1 MRKLIFFTA
10 ILIFNSLIIA
20 QNFTAQD
27 KEIYSAKTKIAAEAV
42 NSGSS
47 LNDVISKVA
56 ASFTGTD
63 YVGFTLET
71 DGPEALTVNFR
82 GLDCTTFLET
92 AVTVARTCADGKE
105 SFEEYLQKLEEI
117 RYRGGKLNG
126 YPSRLHYFSDWICDN
141 VKKGIVT
148 DKSKSIGGEK
158 IVFNVNFMGNNP
170 KLYKMLKG
178 NDEFLK
184 QIKQQEKEI
193 SSREYYYIP
202 NNRIK
207 EVQDKIMSGDLIA
220 IVTSVEGLDISHT
233 GFAYRGEDGVLK
245 FLHAPMAGK
254 KVEITKKPLAD
265 YIPAIQKSKGI
276 IVMSVNKN
284 Q

>member
-1 MRKLIFFTA
+1 MKKLIYTAALLLFT
-10 ILIFNSLIIA
+10 ILNNA
-20 QNFTAQD
+20 QNYTPQD
-27 KEIYSAKTKIAAEAV
+27 KEIYAAKAKIASDAV
-42 NSGSS
+42 RDKAD
-47 LNDVISKVA
+47 LNAVISKVA
-56 ASFTGTD
+56 SSFTGTD

-71 DGPEALTVNFR
+71 DGPEVLTVNFR

-92 AVTVARTCADGKE
+92 AVTVARTCADWKD

-126 YPSRLHYFSDWICDN
+126 YPSRLHYFSDWIYDN
-141 VKKGIVT
+141 VKKGIIK
-148 DKSKSIGGEK
+148 DISREIGGEK
-158 IVFNVNFMGNNP
+158 IVFNVSFMGNNP
-170 KLYKMLKG
+170 KLYMMLKG

-193 SSREYYYIP
+193 AAREYYYIP
-202 NNRIK
+202 NSRIK
-207 EVQDKIMSGDLIA
+207 DVQDKIISGDLIG

-233 GFAYRGEDGVLK
+233 GFAYRGDDNVLK

-276 IVMSVNKN
+276 VVLRAVSH
-284 Q
+284 

>member
-1 MRKLIFFTA
+1 MKKLIYTAALLLFT
-10 ILIFNSLIIA
+10 ILNNA
-20 QNFTAQD
+20 QNYTPQD
-27 KEIYSAKTKIAAEAV
+27 KEIYAAKAKIASDAIRDKAE
-42 NSGSS
+42 
-47 LNDVISKVA
+47 LNAVISKVA
-56 ASFTGTD
+56 SSFTGTD

-71 DGPEALTVNFR
+71 DGPEVLTVNFR

-92 AVTVARTCADGKE
+92 AVTVARTCADGKD

-126 YPSRLHYFSDWICDN
+126 YPSRLHYFSDWIYDN
-141 VKKGIVT
+141 VKKGIIK
-148 DKSKSIGGEK
+148 DISREIGGEK
-158 IVFNVNFMGNNP
+158 IVFNVSFMGNNP
-170 KLYKMLKG
+170 KLYMMLKG

-193 SSREYYYIP
+193 AAREYYYIP
-202 NNRIK
+202 NSRIK
-207 EVQDKIMSGDLIA
+207 DVQDKIISGDLIG

-233 GFAYRGEDGVLK
+233 GFAYRGDDNVLK

-276 IVMSVNKN
+276 VVLRVVSH
-284 Q
+284 

>member
-1 MRKLIFFTA
+1 MKKLIYTAALLLFT
-10 ILIFNSLIIA
+10 ILNNA
-20 QNFTAQD
+20 QNYTPQD
-27 KEIYSAKTKIAAEAV
+27 KEIYAAKAKIASDAVRDKAE
-42 NSGSS
+42 
-47 LNDVISKVA
+47 LNAVISKVA
-56 ASFTGTD
+56 SSFTGTD
-63 YVGFTLET
+63 YVGFTLEN
-71 DGPEALTVNFR
+71 DGPEVLTVNFR

-92 AVTVARTCADGKE
+92 AVTVARTSADGKD

-126 YPSRLHYFSDWICDN
+126 YPSRLHYFSDWIYDN
-141 VKKGIVT
+141 VKKGIIK
-148 DKSKSIGGEK
+148 DISREIGGEK
-158 IVFNVNFMGNNP
+158 IVFNVSFMGNNP
-170 KLYKMLKG
+170 KLYMMLKG

-193 SSREYYYIP
+193 AAREYYYIP
-202 NNRIK
+202 NSRIK
-207 EVQDKIMSGDLIA
+207 DVQNKIMSGDLIG

-233 GFAYRGEDGVLK
+233 GFAYRGDDNVLK

-276 IVMSVNKN
+276 VVLRVVS

>member
-1 MRKLIFFTA
+1 MKKLIYTAALLLFT
-10 ILIFNSLIIA
+10 ILNNA
-20 QNFTAQD
+20 QNYTPQD
-27 KEIYSAKTKIAAEAV
+27 KEIYAAKAKIASDAIRDKAE
-42 NSGSS
+42 
-47 LNDVISKVA
+47 LNAVISKVA
-56 ASFTGTD
+56 SSFAGTD

-71 DGPEALTVNFR
+71 DGPEVLTVNFR

-92 AVTVARTCADGKE
+92 AVTVARTCADGKD

-126 YPSRLHYFSDWICDN
+126 YPSRLHYFSDWIYDN
-141 VKKGIVT
+141 VKKGIIK
-148 DKSKSIGGEK
+148 DISREIGGEK
-158 IVFNVNFMGNNP
+158 IVFNVSFMGNNP
-170 KLYKMLKG
+170 KLYMMLKG

-193 SSREYYYIP
+193 AAREYYYIP
-202 NNRIK
+202 NSRIK
-207 EVQDKIMSGDLIA
+207 DVQDKIMSGDLIG

-233 GFAYRGEDGVLK
+233 GFAYRGDDNVLK

-276 IVMSVNKN
+276 VVLRAVSH
-284 Q
+284 

>member
-1 MRKLIFFTA
+1 MKKLIYTAALLLFT
-10 ILIFNSLIIA
+10 ILNSA
-20 QNFTAQD
+20 QNYTPQD
-27 KEIYSAKTKIAAEAV
+27 KEIYAAKAKIASDALRDKAE
-42 NSGSS
+42 
-47 LNDVISKVA
+47 LNAVISKVA
-56 ASFTGTD
+56 SSFTGTD

-71 DGPEALTVNFR
+71 DGPEVLTVNFR

-92 AVTVARTCADGKE
+92 AVTVARTCADGKD

-126 YPSRLHYFSDWICDN
+126 YPSRLHYFSDWIYDN
-141 VKKGIVT
+141 VKKGIIK
-148 DKSKSIGGEK
+148 DISREIGGEK
-158 IVFNVNFMGNNP
+158 IVFNVSFMGNNP
-170 KLYKMLKG
+170 KLYMMLKG

-193 SSREYYYIP
+193 AAREYYYIP
-202 NNRIK
+202 NSRIK
-207 EVQDKIMSGDLIA
+207 DVQDKIMSGDLIG

-233 GFAYRGEDGVLK
+233 GFAYRGDDNVLK

-276 IVMSVNKN
+276 VVLRAVSH
-284 Q
+284 

>member
-1 MRKLIFFTA
+1 MKKLIYTAALLLFT
-10 ILIFNSLIIA
+10 ILNSA
-20 QNFTAQD
+20 QNYTPQD
-27 KEIYSAKTKIAAEAV
+27 KEIYAAKAKIASDALRDKAE
-42 NSGSS
+42 
-47 LNDVISKVA
+47 LNAVISKVA
-56 ASFTGTD
+56 SSFTGTD

-71 DGPEALTVNFR
+71 DGPEVLTVNFR

-92 AVTVARTCADGKE
+92 AVTVARTCADGKD

-126 YPSRLHYFSDWICDN
+126 YPSRLHYFSDWIYDN
-141 VKKGIVT
+141 VKKGIIK
-148 DKSKSIGGEK
+148 DISREIGGEK
-158 IVFNVNFMGNNP
+158 IVFNVSFMGNNP
-170 KLYKMLKG
+170 KLYMMLKG

-193 SSREYYYIP
+193 AAREYYYIP
-202 NNRIK
+202 NSRIK
-207 EVQDKIMSGDLIA
+207 DVQDKIMSGDLIG

-233 GFAYRGEDGVLK
+233 GFAYRGDDNVLK

-276 IVMSVNKN
+276 VVLRVVSH
-284 Q
+284 

>member
-1 MRKLIFFTA
+1 MKKLIYTAALLLFT
-10 ILIFNSLIIA
+10 ILNSA
-20 QNFTAQD
+20 QNYTPQD
-27 KEIYSAKTKIAAEAV
+27 KEIYAAKAKIASDALRDKAE
-42 NSGSS
+42 
-47 LNDVISKVA
+47 LNAVISKVA
-56 ASFTGTD
+56 SSFTGTD

-71 DGPEALTVNFR
+71 DGPEVLTVNFR

-92 AVTVARTCADGKE
+92 AVTVARTCADGKD

-126 YPSRLHYFSDWICDN
+126 YPSRLHYFSDWIYDN
-141 VKKGIVT
+141 VKKGIIK
-148 DKSKSIGGEK
+148 DISREIGGEK
-158 IVFNVNFMGNNP
+158 IVFNVSFMGNNP
-170 KLYKMLKG
+170 KLYMMLKG

-193 SSREYYYIP
+193 AAREYYYIP
-202 NNRIK
+202 NSRIK
-207 EVQDKIMSGDLIA
+207 DVQDKIISGDLIG

-233 GFAYRGEDGVLK
+233 GFAYRGDDNVLK

-276 IVMSVNKN
+276 VVLRVVSH
-284 Q
+284 